1 MSLRR
6 DERAVTVQIGA
17 VLLLA
22 IIFAALV
29 LYQVNTVPA
38 ENSALEYEHNQ
49 NVHDEM
55 QELRNAIRNAG
66 TTGNSQSA
74 SITLGTQYP
83 TRTFSMNPPDPGG
96 TLETV
101 RPESKVRIEPENESK
116 SYEYETRFSRTS
128 LTITNTIPLRVP

>member
-1 MSLRR
+1 
-6 DERAVTVQIGA
+6 VTVQIGA

-83 TRTFSMNPPDPGG
+83 TRTFSMNPPDPGERSRQLDLSQRYVSSRKTSRKATSTKLG
-96 TLETV
+96 FRV
-101 RPESKVRIEPENESK
+101 RA
-116 SYEYETRFSRTS
+116 
-128 LTITNTIPLRVP
+128 